1 MDSQEILTFV
11 VWNAKFMNYLTLL
24 WPKETTN
31 ADRPAMWQPYYAE
44 TTQTKHPLGWLFYIL
59 MKEMNNLDCG
69 TLYND
74 QLWLSKHK

>member
-31 ADRPAMWQPYYAE
+31 ADRPAMWQPYYAA
-44 TTQTKHPLGWLFYIL
+44 TTQTKHPFKMGLTWISKGVAESAQL
-59 MKEMNNLDCG
+59 MVP
-69 TLYND
+69 
-74 QLWLSKHK
+74 

>member
-31 ADRPAMWQPYYAE
+31 ADRPAMWQPYYAA
-44 TTQTKHPLGWLFYIL
+44 TTQTKHSLIEQVKWANEANTTI
-59 MKEMNNLDCG
+59 NLW
-69 TLYND
+69 N
-74 QLWLSKHK
+74 WF